1 MILTITKKVI
11 LVLDVVAPLLLV
23 ATSLAA
29 SGAIAEIL
37 MFYDFYRPD
46 PVFPGEYF
54 IFFGLAF
61 FVVTFL
67 YLVWVTPTTLRLL
80 VNLCFPSLVATLVFV
95 IILADHFSA
104 QMRIGAGIGF
114 ILWLG
119 VLRFLLSKSMHYY
132 ACFWAVFSGLV
143 VFNLEK
149 QYGINP
155 ILIIALFWPLFVPQ
169 FFASITALGLRDF
182 WLSHL
187 RPRAMSRGM
196 SVTNIR
202 LVELYAPM
210 IIAMTVFFPS
220 LNFFVNSF

>member
-1 MILTITKKVI
+1 MNLTITKKAV
-11 LVLDVVAPLLLV
+11 LVLDVVTPLLLV

-46 PVFPGEYF
+46 TVFPEGGYF

-80 VNLCFPSLVATLVFV
+80 VNYCFPSLIFTLMLPL
-95 IILADHFSA
+95 IWADFSV
-104 QMRIGAGIGF
+104 QTQIGTGIGF
-114 ILWLG
+114 FLWLG
-119 VLRFLLSKSMHYY
+119 FLWVFLSKSMHYY

-143 VFNLEK
+143 IFSLGE
-149 QYGINP
+149 QFGFPP
-155 ILIIALFWPLFVPQ
+155 IGSYMLFWNFFVPHGL
-169 FFASITALGLRDF
+169 ACITALGLRDF

-196 SVTNIR
+196 SVRNIR